1 MGWSKPPGG
10 VRGTFVPPSAAWS
23 RVKRA
28 PSGARKAMILWP
40 WRLLPGV
47 SLAQ

>member
-1 MGWSKPPGG
+1 MGWSEPPGG
-10 VRGTFVPPSAAWS
+10 VRGMFEPLSAAWN

-28 PSGARKAMILWP
+28 PDGARKAMILWP

-47 SLAQ
+47 SLAL